1 MTMQNLNASPTYI
14 GAGRWNKL
22 AALVSPDRMVAALGR
37 YRTYR
42 RTVSELEACCDRELS
57 DLGIARYDIPRLARE
72 AAYGE

>member
-1 MTMQNLNASPTYI
+1 MTIQNLDASPAY
-14 GAGRWNKL
+14 AGTDRWSKPIAFL
-22 AALVSPDRMVAALGR
+22 SAAIGR